1 MEYDSGPELCEL
13 DFNGRVEKLLRSVNF
28 DHRRNNYN
36 RNNGI
41 ARIISNRLNLIFP
54 SFGGK
59 KSCCPSRL
67 LIKRQWY
74 R

>member
-1 MEYDSGPELCEL
+1 MIPDLNCEL

-54 SFGGK
+54 LLGGK
-59 KSCCPSRL
+59 NLVVL
-67 LIKRQWY
+67 LGY
-74 R
+74 